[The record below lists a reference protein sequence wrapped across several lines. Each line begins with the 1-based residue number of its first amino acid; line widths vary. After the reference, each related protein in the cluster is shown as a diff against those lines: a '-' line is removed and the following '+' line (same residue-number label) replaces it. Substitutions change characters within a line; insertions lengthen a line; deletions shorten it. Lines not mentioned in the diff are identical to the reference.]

1 MSEFG
6 EYGVTRDVEDS
17 IRSIARSE
25 VASERPQ
32 PRYAL
37 VKSVDP
43 GNRRAEVQYN
53 GDTSTVWVPYGS
65 ERPAYL
71 DQPVLIEGTDG
82 DRHIS
87 QVIGNTQADVDL
99 AAVASGY
106 QAADKA
112 LRHNMRGQFAMVGG
126 GNKQV
131 STVGIA
137 WTEAFYVIAS
147 GRTAALQA
155 TSFYAITMP
164 TSGTV
169 TGVGGAANRSFSST
183 GISLG
188 DWEAL
193 YYLVPYTSSSTAT
206 VTANFRVV
214 SYTAEY
220 ELPDNAVLVAIRFGG
235 TDKSVRWGD
244 GTVLKGGEHWS
255 PPEAEVYLSS
265 TTGVLTANA
274 ETFAQAGWASFRN
287 VSSLFKSSTDSGSG
301 SGWARFV
308 TPIAGVY
315 EIQAQCNI
323 GLGAANNNMAALKFT
338 LNGRTATSNTF
349 AYDHRRTT
357 PNAFGVGGE
366 HVILRV
372 DYRGYFGVG
381 DIIYWTTWSDVGY
394 DIKNAVLGGAR
405 TKIYMRWLRP

>member
-1 MSEFG
+1 MSELG
-6 EYGVTRDVEDS
+6 DYGVTRDVEDS

-25 VASERPQ
+25 VASERPK

-37 VKSVDP
+37 VKAVDP
-43 GNRRAEVQYN
+43 NTRRAQVQYN

-65 ERPAYL
+65 ERPAYV
-71 DQPVLIEGTDG
+71 DQPVIIEGTDS
-82 DRHIS
+82 DRHIA

-99 AAVASGY
+99 SAVASAY
-106 QAADKA
+106 PAADA
-112 LRHNMRGQFAMVGG
+112 AVRHNMRGQFAMVGG

-137 WTEAFYVIAS
+137 WTEAFYLIS
-147 GRTAALQA
+147 TGRTAALQA
-155 TSFYAITMP
+155 ASFYAITMP

-183 GISLG
+183 GINLG

-193 YYLVPYTSSSTAT
+193 YYLIPYTSSATAT
-206 VTANFRVV
+206 VTANFRVA

-244 GTVLKGGEHWS
+244 GTILKTNEHFD
-255 PPEAEVYLSS
+255 PPVADAYLAS
-265 TTGVLTANA
+265 TTGLLAANA
-274 ETFAQAGWASFRN
+274 ETFAQSGWTASKN
-287 VSSLFKSSTDSGSG
+287 VSSTFKSSSDSGTG

-308 TPIAGVY
+308 APIPGFYELSAQICIGMADYGKMAGF
-315 EIQAQCNI
+315 
-323 GLGAANNNMAALKFT
+323 KFT
-338 LNGRTATSNTF
+338 LNGRTATSNTIAF
-349 AYDHRRTT
+349 DHRKET
-357 PNAFGVGGE
+357 PNAFGGTGA

-372 DYRGYFGVG
+372 HQPYQLSAG
-381 DIIYWTTWSDVGY
+381 DIIYWTTWGEVQY
-394 DIKNAVLGGAR
+394 DIKNIALGGAR
-405 TKIYMRWLRP
+405 TRVSCRWVRP